1 MPDKTNP
8 SVKKLLRVLVA
19 GGVALAGVDAARA
32 DDQAA
37 PSEQKAQKTKDQE
50 KAAKDAK
57 KAKADQDAKDAQK
70 KKSDDDKDKK
80 AAQSEG
86 EGVKG
91 W

>member
-1 MPDKTNP
+1 MSDKTNP

-19 GGVALAGVDAARA
+19 GGVALAGVHGARA

-37 PSEQKAQKTKDQE
+37 ASEQKAQKTKDQE
-50 KAAKDAK
+50 KQAKDAK

-70 KKSDDDKDKK
+70 KKADDDKDKK

>member
-1 MPDKTNP
+1 MSDKTNP

-19 GGVALAGVDAARA
+19 GGVALAGVHGARA

-37 PSEQKAQKTKDQE
+37 ASEQKAQKTKDQE
-50 KAAKDAK
+50 KQAKDAK
-57 KAKADQDAKDAQK
+57 KAKADQDAKK
-70 KKSDDDKDKK
+70 KKADDDKDKK